1 MMSNDYCFYKTP
13 TIYFRSSSTELPS
26 QARKTHSMHPLE
38 IWNLCR
44 DYKWSRAN
52 SCQGFWKR
60 KVERWLTRDYPWN
73 VSCHFLQRFQRLLH
87 QQKANL
93 CCQRRPHL
101 IWSLEVLTYFFWKKP
116 YIHQTLREIDDDTSK
131 IWNWLLL
138 LYKETLINICSLV
151 VWLNSC
157 LLRMKVWMFAS
168 YLYSWR
174 SLTIKWS
181 RNTDEKSADGLDI

>member
-1 MMSNDYCFYKTP
+1 MSNDYYFNKTP
-13 TIYFRSSSTELPS
+13 TIYFRAQAQSFLPKHEKPTTSS
-26 QARKTHSMHPLE
+26 
-38 IWNLCR
+38 WNL
-44 DYKWSRAN
+44 KSEIFVEIISGQEPIAAKV
-52 SCQGFWKR
+52 SWKR
-60 KVERWLTRDYPWN
+60 KVERWLTRDCPWN
-73 VSCHFLQRFQRLLH
+73 VSCHFLQRFQKLLH

-101 IWSLEVLTYFFWKKP
+101 IWSLEVLTYLFWKKP
-116 YIHQTLREIDDDTSK
+116 NIHQTLREIDDDTNK
-131 IWNWLLL
+131 IWIWLLL